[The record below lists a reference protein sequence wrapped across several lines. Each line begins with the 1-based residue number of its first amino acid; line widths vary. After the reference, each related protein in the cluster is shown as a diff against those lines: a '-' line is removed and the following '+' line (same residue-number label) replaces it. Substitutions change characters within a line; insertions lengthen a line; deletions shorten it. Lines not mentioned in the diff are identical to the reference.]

1 MPVVVKVSVYP
12 DREGLSLVLASYAVR
27 HAQGAKAEDRHDA
40 WLGDL
45 ATRWEDHRDA
55 EFSVGELAAKGD

>member
-1 MPVVVKVSVYP
+1 MPVVVKFSIYKN
-12 DREGLSLVLASYAVR
+12 RKRLCLGLASCAVR
-27 HAQGAKAEDRHDA
+27 HAQGAKAEDRHGA

-55 EFSVGELAAKGD
+55 EFNVGELAAKGG